1 MMRDLILLALVFAAA
16 VTLYRFRARIFLAL
30 RRFDARNASR
40 RYEELRD
47 RRDRFAHY
55 KHTVRMAE
63 EEVEEVTLVT
73 VPDERTGLPV
83 KRYLFLGEQFASR
96 HDAEMARRAA
106 VMAKARDFYL
116 DLDNLYLG
124 RQPAR
129 RAPESTLPK
138 PTHHS
143 ETRH

>member
-1 MMRDLILLALVFAAA
+1 MRDLILLVSIFVISATV
-16 VTLYRFRARIFLAL
+16 YKFRARIFLAL
-30 RRFDARNASR
+30 RRFDAGNAMR

-47 RRDRFAHY
+47 RHDRFAHY
-55 KHTVRMAE
+55 KHTVRLAE
-63 EEVEEVTLVT
+63 EEVEEVGAIE
-73 VPDERTGLPV
+73 VPDERTGQPV
-83 KRYLFLGEQFASR
+83 TRYLFLGNQYATRNE
-96 HDAEMARRAA
+96 AEMARRAA

-124 RQPAR
+124 KRHSQRGA
-129 RAPESTLPK
+129 ASLPP

>member
-1 MMRDLILLALVFAAA
+1 MSDLIILAVIFVIL
-16 VTLYRFRARIFLAL
+16 VTLYKFRTRIFIAL
-30 RRFDARNASR
+30 RRFDASNAMR

-47 RRDRFAHY
+47 RHDRFAHY
-55 KHTVRMAE
+55 KHTVRLAE
-63 EEVEEVTLVT
+63 EELEDVGTIV
-73 VPDERTGLPV
+73 VPDERTGQPIT
-83 KRYLFLGEQFASR
+83 RFLFLGNQYATRNE
-96 HDAEMARRAA
+96 AEMARRAA

-124 RQPAR
+124 KRHAQHG
-129 RAPESTLPK
+129 APPLPP

>member
-1 MMRDLILLALVFAAA
+1 MSDVITLAVVFVLAA
-16 VTLYRFRARIFLAL
+16 TLYKFRARIFLAL
-30 RRFDARNASR
+30 RRFDARNAFR

-47 RRDRFAHY
+47 RHDRFAHY

-63 EEVEEVTLVT
+63 EEVEEVSEVT
-73 VPDERTGLPV
+73 VPDERTATPV
-83 KRYLFLGEQFASR
+83 TRFLVLGQQYATRDE
-96 HDAEMARRAA
+96 AEMARRAA

-124 RQPAR
+124 KRHAQR
-129 RAPESTLPK
+129 GAPTLPA
-138 PTHHS
+138 PTHNS

>member
-1 MMRDLILLALVFAAA
+1 MSDLVILA
-16 VTLYRFRARIFLAL
+16 VAFVAIATLYKFRARIFLAL
-30 RRFDARNASR
+30 RRFDTRNALR

-47 RRDRFAHY
+47 RHDRFAHY
-55 KHTVRMAE
+55 KHTMRMAE
-63 EEVEEVTLVT
+63 EEVEEVSAVTLA
-73 VPDERTGLPV
+73 DERTGQDV
-83 KRYLFLGEQFASR
+83 TRFLFLGNQYATREE
-96 HDAEMARRAA
+96 AEMARRAA

-124 RQPAR
+124 KRPQQR
-129 RAPESTLPK
+129 GGSTLPS